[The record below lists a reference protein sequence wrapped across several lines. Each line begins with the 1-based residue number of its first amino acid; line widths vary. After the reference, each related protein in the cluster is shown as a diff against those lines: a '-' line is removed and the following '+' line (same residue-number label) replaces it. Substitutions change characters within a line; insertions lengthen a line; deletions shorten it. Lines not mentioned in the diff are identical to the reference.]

1 MPVPY
6 KDLTGQ
12 KFGKLTVIEL
22 VHKDSN
28 GKYIWV
34 CKCEC
39 GRKREVWGKM
49 LKLGKTTSCGS
60 KECRKKGHRK
70 GNKYDFYK
78 DFVIGYDSNNNEF
91 YIDKDD
97 YEKVSS
103 HTWGMTP
110 YGYFSAYCPDEQGN
124 KKTLFLHR
132 FVTDTTDPTIFV
144 DHINHCRHDCRKANL
159 RRLTPSENSKNTIRP
174 TNNNDPYVQAI
185 RKFVIRDHP
194 ELGEFKT
201 ARDAS
206 DFYQRYLIDQLN
218 IRKTK
223 EG

>member
-39 GRKREVWGKM
+39 GRKREVQGKM

-78 DFVIGYDSNNNEF
+78 DFVIGYDSNSNEF

-103 HTWGMTP
+103 HT
-110 YGYFSAYCPDEQGN
+110 
-124 KKTLFLHR
+124 
-132 FVTDTTDPTIFV
+132 
-144 DHINHCRHDCRKANL
+144 
-159 RRLTPSENSKNTIRP
+159 
-174 TNNNDPYVQAI
+174 
-185 RKFVIRDHP
+185 
-194 ELGEFKT
+194 
-201 ARDAS
+201 
-206 DFYQRYLIDQLN
+206 
-218 IRKTK
+218 
-223 EG
+223 